1 MSQGLFHR
9 QSICRGKPILDF
21 VQRTPRE
28 YMKHTEIKPLLANIS
43 GICFPRLKAVHQ
55 DYRVIFTQKSVLK
68 SSKPAPFKAMFITFQ
83 QHNMN

>member
-55 DYRVIFTQKSVLK
+55 DYRVIFTHKKVYLNLQNQHPLRPCLSHFN
-68 SSKPAPFKAMFITFQ
+68 SIT
-83 QHNMN
+83 